1 MIIQLHPVQRWLP
14 LQRPNVTDRRCPGV
28 LESNQ
33 GEIRAVKDINKKDI
47 DKIFAEGTPIDRA
60 LTRAARAALRQHKV
74 NGLPVVEW
82 RDGRCCL
89 DPT

>member
-1 MIIQLHPVQRWLP
+1 
-14 LQRPNVTDRRCPGV
+14 
-28 LESNQ
+28 
-33 GEIRAVKDINKKDI
+33 VKDINKKDI

-82 RDGRCCL
+82 RDGRVVWIPPEDIRL
-89 DPT
+89 DDQADEPDAAS